1 MVIEREN
8 NDIIIRISEGEGNLD
23 IKELQEI
30 LDYIIYRRLVT
41 KSKATQD
48 QIDELAKEVNKAWWS
63 ENKDRFLSQ

>member
-8 NDIIIRISEGEGNLD
+8 NDIIIRISDEEGNLD

-30 LDYIIYRRLVT
+30 LDYIIYRRLIS

-48 QIDELAKEVNKAWWS
+48 QIDELAREVNKSWWS